1 MLAAL
6 VRLPIQPVAV
16 ELSAGRPHD
25 GNPLL
30 GPLHDGSVARLY
42 VGFEGAKEE
51 IAWMLDRL
59 NDCWS
64 SLGMHSPVLMP
75 NLKTDK
81 LWQWM
86 AEFPEDE
93 RIGVLP
99 GETVGA
105 IVDLLKAEPDCAVQ
119 AHAGNGI
126 VRVCR
131 NGRRGKEKRGKREE
145 GRVWRRDAVRPEFC
159 RMRAVKERF
168 DPKNILKSWFPC
180 SAWEPTAPTL
190 RVGDGGFAGRVKRTV
205 CGGFCE

>member
-1 MLAAL
+1 
-6 VRLPIQPVAV
+6 
-16 ELSAGRPHD
+16 
-25 GNPLL
+25 
-30 GPLHDGSVARLY
+30 
-42 VGFEGAKEE
+42 
-51 IAWMLDRL
+51 MLDRL

-99 GETVGA
+99 GETVST

-131 NGRRGKEKRGKREE
+131 NGRRGKGEE
-145 GRVWRRDAVRPEFC
+145 GREKSDEAGAELPLRPEI
-159 RMRAVKERF
+159 RLMRAIKERF

-180 SAWEPTAPTL
+180 SAWEPICPDAP
-190 RVGDGGFAGRVKRTV
+190 RR
-205 CGGFCE
+205 